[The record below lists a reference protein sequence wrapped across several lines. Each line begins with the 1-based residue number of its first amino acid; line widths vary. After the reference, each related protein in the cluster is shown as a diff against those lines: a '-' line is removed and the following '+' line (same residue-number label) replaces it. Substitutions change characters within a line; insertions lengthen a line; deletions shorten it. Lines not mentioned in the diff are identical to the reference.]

1 MFFDPDALKPVLS
14 FFKVV
19 TLVESQDATG
29 LKNAIIGVFKRNNLN
44 SVLNKTTFLS
54 PDGSTVNCR
63 KESGLIALL
72 QEEHPWVVFIWCFT
86 HRLELDLKDA
96 QRQ

>member
-14 FFKVV
+14 FFEVA

-29 LKNAIIGVFKRNNLN
+29 LKNAIMGVFKCNNLN
-44 SVLNKTTFLS
+44 SVSNKTTFLS
-54 PDGSTVNCR
+54 PDGSNVNCR

-72 QEEHPWVVFIWCFT
+72 QEELHGLFLFGACLI
-86 HRLELDLKDA
+86 D
-96 QRQ
+96 